1 MQAVRNDLAKAEKS
15 AERFFGALRDVFVGA
30 PVRQRIMAKSEEKDE
45 GERQKDKVRNLSLL
59 PSPFSLL
66 GLLLAT
72 RGKVFALKTMDR
84 LVEFTRLREFRTK

>member
-45 GERQKDKVRNLSLL
+45 GERQKDKVRDLSLIA
-59 PSPFSLL
+59 SPFAFSADVV
-66 GLLLAT
+66 GEIV
-72 RGKVFALKTMDR
+72 RQSK
-84 LVEFTRLREFRTK
+84 VEFSYDEE